1 MIKISTFIMALIAY
15 GVSYAQITV
24 SSSTVTDPTCS
35 GSCNGSILVTPV
47 GGVIPYTYVWQDA
60 LGAIIGGNSSTI
72 NNLCAGDYSVT
83 ISDASSGGGSTTI
96 YSEDFE
102 TGASSWT
109 LSNVVAPQGA
119 DPNFFT
125 VSDNEGGVAPGGC
138 GLAGNGDN
146 TLHITSVF
154 NPAGGAAYDAGGLC
168 GFLFCPETHVLAQ
181 SGLINTS
188 GYTNLTLSFD
198 YIANGDLPNDQAT
211 VWINPGSGW
220 VQFGGVLSSTVCG
233 SGQGL
238 WTAYSAVLP
247 VSCENIANLQI
258 GIQWDNNDDGAG
270 TDPSVAINN
279 ILITSPSAGSS
290 NPPITQNFTLVD
302 PAAVSITNVATTPAN
317 CNTADGTITITA
329 NGGSGALEYSI
340 DGVTF
345 QPSNTFNAVLP
356 GNYTVT
362 VQDANGCQTTAPTTV
377 STVNGPSITNV
388 ATVDPSCNQTDGSID
403 ITANSPNGGLQYSID
418 NGATFVAGNIFT
430 LLAAGTYPIVV
441 QDASGCQITSS
452 ATLSPANIPAVNAG
466 PDYAICAG
474 SSTVLSATLLTA
486 NPAAK
491 SWDNGVQQN
500 VSFTPLVTTTYTVT
514 ATETSSGCSATDQI
528 TVTVDPIPVIDI
540 TVNPT
545 SGCAPLV
552 ATFTSAT
559 LNSNSC
565 TWAFSDGQTLTG
577 CGNQTLTFTNTG
589 CVDLYVVATSINGC
603 TADATY
609 PSIIC
614 VTSGPVAAFAPTP
627 SILSSESAIST
638 MINNSTGATNYSWD
652 FGDGSNSV
660 STSPTHT
667 FPSGTSGVYTVI
679 LTATDNAGC
688 QDQDTARIIVEEEL
702 LYYVPNTFTPDGD
715 EFNQTFQPVF
725 TSGFDLY
732 DFNFMVFNRWGEIV
746 FESNDAAV
754 GWDGSYSGRMAQ
766 EGQYSWRIEF
776 KTNKTDERI
785 LLYGH
790 LNLLK

>member
-138 GLAGNGDN
+138 GLACNGDN

-168 GFLFCPETHVLAQ
+168 GFLFCPETHVRAQ

-198 YIANGDLPNDQAT
+198 Y
-211 VWINPGSGW
+211 
-220 VQFGGVLSSTVCG
+220 
-233 SGQGL
+233 
-238 WTAYSAVLP
+238 
-247 VSCENIANLQI
+247 
-258 GIQWDNNDDGAG
+258 
-270 TDPSVAINN
+270 
-279 ILITSPSAGSS
+279 
-290 NPPITQNFTLVD
+290 
-302 PAAVSITNVATTPAN
+302 
-317 CNTADGTITITA
+317 TADGTITITA

-486 NPAAK
+486 NPAAI

-545 SGCAPLV
+545 S
-552 ATFTSAT
+552 
-559 LNSNSC
+559 
-565 TWAFSDGQTLTG
+565 
-577 CGNQTLTFTNTG
+577 
-589 CVDLYVVATSINGC
+589 
-603 TADATY
+603 
-609 PSIIC
+609 
-614 VTSGPVAAFAPTP
+614 
-627 SILSSESAIST
+627 
-638 MINNSTGATNYSWD
+638 
-652 FGDGSNSV
+652 
-660 STSPTHT
+660 
-667 FPSGTSGVYTVI
+667 
-679 LTATDNAGC
+679 
-688 QDQDTARIIVEEEL
+688 
-702 LYYVPNTFTPDGD
+702 
-715 EFNQTFQPVF
+715 
-725 TSGFDLY
+725 
-732 DFNFMVFNRWGEIV
+732 
-746 FESNDAAV
+746 
-754 GWDGSYSGRMAQ
+754 
-766 EGQYSWRIEF
+766 
-776 KTNKTDERI
+776 
-785 LLYGH
+785 
-790 LNLLK
+790 